1 MRTPKRVWTIDH
13 LADLAAL
20 GSAGRMVRVRRL
32 LGIAVGAPIL
42 AVLAAE
48 LTLRVAAPTR
58 FGDPDDGTVRAAAS
72 WKQLLHRASERP
84 GLHYELQP
92 NATGQS
98 RGVTITTNSLGMRDD
113 ELKPEDTPGLM
124 RIALIGDSMVFGVG
138 VEHGDT
144 LPAQLERR
152 LSSAWPERAVDVL
165 NFGVSGYSTLDE
177 LAVLR
182 ERALPLAPR
191 CVVLAYCLNDPEVEP
206 LQPLPAHFTPKPWW
220 NSWHLGHLV
229 KTKLRGRAV
238 ARYGGGDYWR
248 ALHAADGPYWP
259 IVARALDAFRDECA
273 SNHVP
278 VLFVI
283 QPMNLGRDPWSS
295 YRYRDTHAFLAE
307 QARARGF
314 EVLDLLDTFVAHG
327 DETLTIAG
335 DDPHYNA
342 RGESLVARAVAD
354 WLVARR
360 S

>member
-48 LTLRVAAPTR
+48 APPCCVAAPTR

-84 GLHYELQP
+84 GLHYECEP

-165 NFGVSGYSTLDE
+165 NFGVSGVLDARWAGRAARARIAAGPALRRLGLLPQRSQVE
-177 LAVLR
+177 L
-182 ERALPLAPR
+182 
-191 CVVLAYCLNDPEVEP
+191 

-220 NSWHLGHLV
+220 
-229 KTKLRGRAV
+229 
-238 ARYGGGDYWR
+238 
-248 ALHAADGPYWP
+248 
-259 IVARALDAFRDECA
+259 E
-273 SNHVP
+273 
-278 VLFVI
+278 
-283 QPMNLGRDPWSS
+283 
-295 YRYRDTHAFLAE
+295 
-307 QARARGF
+307 
-314 EVLDLLDTFVAHG
+314 
-327 DETLTIAG
+327 
-335 DDPHYNA
+335 
-342 RGESLVARAVAD
+342 LVAPGA
-354 WLVARR
+354 